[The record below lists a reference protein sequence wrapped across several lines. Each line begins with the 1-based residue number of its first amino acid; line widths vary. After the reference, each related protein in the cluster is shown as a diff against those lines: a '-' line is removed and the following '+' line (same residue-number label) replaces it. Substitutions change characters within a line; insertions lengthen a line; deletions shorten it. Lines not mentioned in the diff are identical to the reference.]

1 MLTLHQERKTTS
13 CTSRIEKK
21 IKSATGHLR
30 SAYSKSLPIRH
41 YILRGHVSR
50 AQIIRKYLKNNK
62 KAKLQVGCGPNAL
75 SGWLNADI
83 ISGNIYLD
91 AKRKMPFKSNI
102 FDFIFCEHFIEHLT
116 RENGLK
122 FLNECYRILKPD
134 GVLRITSPDLEKI
147 MDLYYDRNKYVK
159 REELIAEY
167 GKGAEFQPCEL
178 FNDYM
183 HNWGHKFIYDR
194 RTIAA
199 GTIQHWFHRYSFL
212 RLQKKQLF
220 GAKWFGAALGKI

>member
-1 MLTLHQERKTTS
+1 
-13 CTSRIEKK
+13 
-21 IKSATGHLR
+21 
-30 SAYSKSLPIRH
+30 
-41 YILRGHVSR
+41 
-50 AQIIRKYLKNNK
+50 
-62 KAKLQVGCGPNAL
+62 LQVGCGPNAL

-159 REELIAEY
+159 RQELIAQY

-183 HNWGHKFIYDR
+183 HNWGHKFIYDK
-194 RTIAA
+194 RTIEQALSNI
-199 GTIQHWFHRYSFL
+199 GFIYVVFCDCKKSSYLELSGLERHLEKYSFL
-212 RLQKKQLF
+212 NPAETFVVEARK
-220 GAKWFGAALGKI
+220 